1 MNIILIGFRCTGK
14 TTVGRYLGKRLKMEF
29 LDSDELIEL
38 RATANIRQIFEMKGE
53 SWFRTQES
61 KILEE
66 LAHKDN
72 TVIATGGG
80 CVLRY
85 KNIRELKRR
94 GRIVLLEADPDTL
107 HRRIKEDPRTSTTRP
122 PLTSQGL
129 YEEIQSQLELRRPY
143 YEGAAEIRVS
153 TVSRPIDDIAE
164 EVIEKLGLKP
174 HLKPPSAG
182 ERE

>member
-107 HRRIKEDPRTSTTRP
+107 HRRIKEDPARAAARRSQPGAVRP
-122 PLTSQGL
+122 VAASCAGL
-129 YEEIQSQLELRRPY
+129 RGR
-143 YEGAAEIRVS
+143 GRIRVS
-153 TVSRPIDDIAE
+153 TVSRPIGGFAE
-164 EVIEKLGLKP
+164 EVIEAGLK
-174 HLKPPSAG
+174 
-182 ERE
+182 RI